1 MSESLES
8 TIQRAL
14 DDLGVTYEVMAC
26 DPALADTAVFCERYG
41 IPAKNSA
48 NTIIVTSKSG
58 DKQYAACVLLS
69 NARLDV
75 NKTVRKRMGVRRISF
90 ASPDETRE
98 LTGMV
103 LGGVTPLA
111 LPEELPLWVDQKV
124 MEADY
129 IILGGGSRSSKL
141 KLSPDVFK
149 ETPNTSIVEGL
160 ANLMPTEAG

>member
-1 MSESLES
+1 MSDSLET
-8 TIQRAL
+8 TIQHTLDAL
-14 DDLGVTYEVMAC
+14 DIAYEVMAC
-26 DPALADTAVFCERYG
+26 DPALADTTLFCEHYA
-41 IPAKNSA
+41 IPAENSA

-58 DKQYAACVLLS
+58 EKKFAACMLLS

-75 NKTVRKRMGVRRISF
+75 NKAVRKRLGVRRISF

-111 LPEELPLWVDQKV
+111 LPDDLPLWIDQKV

-129 IILGGGSRSSKL
+129 IILGGGARSSKIKISPSVFL
-141 KLSPDVFK
+141 K
-149 ETPNTSIVEGL
+149 TPNTSIVEGL
-160 ANLMPTEAG
+160 AKPITTEES